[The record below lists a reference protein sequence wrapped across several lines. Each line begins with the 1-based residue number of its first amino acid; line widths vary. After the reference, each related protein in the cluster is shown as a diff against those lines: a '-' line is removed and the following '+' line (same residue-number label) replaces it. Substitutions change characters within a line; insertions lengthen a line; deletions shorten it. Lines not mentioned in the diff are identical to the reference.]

1 MFSSIPDIMT
11 LSDYFT
17 LEQLTASDVALSI
30 KGMYN
35 VPMKVGDKYGRLT
48 VTKWL
53 VGKIRGHLYVEATCE
68 CGTTRRFL
76 RSNLACGNTKSCG
89 CLPNIGNRTHGM
101 ESTKEY
107 RTWLNMHARCK
118 YPSVQSYKY
127 YGAKGVK
134 VCKRWGS
141 FENFHPVH
149 SPYPN
154 KSFQMNPISCVKVCK
169 RWGSFENFYSDMGN
183 VPDGKSIDRIN
194 PFGNYE
200 PSNCRWATSL
210 EQRHNRRNTYAT
222 LS

>member
-141 FENFHPVH
+141 FENF
-149 SPYPN
+149 
-154 KSFQMNPISCVKVCK
+154 
-169 RWGSFENFYSDMGN
+169 YSDMGN